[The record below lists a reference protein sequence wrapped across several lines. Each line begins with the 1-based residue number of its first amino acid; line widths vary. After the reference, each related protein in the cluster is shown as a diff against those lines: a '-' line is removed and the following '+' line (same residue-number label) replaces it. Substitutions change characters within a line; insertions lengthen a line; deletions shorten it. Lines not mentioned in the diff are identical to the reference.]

1 MERSNDQIQITL
13 RREVERRERTKKVKC
28 YVACLILCPI
38 ATALFAY
45 VYFKLH
51 SIKVSVVWVL
61 IFLAACL
68 TLPFIVAIAA
78 FLFRELKLKILCVRR
93 RIHFQCQN
101 RKINEDYDTFCK
113 SVLGEDITRHIL
125 SFLPRVV
132 SGHRKPKTGY
142 DRAFFKPRHIAI
154 DRDADLAIVTESG
167 KSRLRLMR
175 ADLSECYLDKYLRVR
190 EVRNIPFVPE
200 GVAISSHSHGSP
212 WFTRN
217 VRIYV
222 TDIASHRVA
231 MFDVDVESTTVS
243 DVWCVGRLGGMPG
256 RFNRPGGCSISSN
269 GCLYVCDTGN
279 HRLQVR
285 VFFELFTFII
295 RILSLDEHRYF
306 PPRRDD
312 SCVPSDQKDM
322 VRVVFSSRSIVRFT
336 TIVSMLSMR

>member
-13 RREVERRERTKKVKC
+13 RREVERRERTKKVKF

-132 SGHRKPKTGY
+132 SGRRKPKTRY
-142 DRAFFKPRHIAI
+142 DRAFSNQDTSQSIAMLI
-154 DRDADLAIVTESG
+154 
-167 KSRLRLMR
+167 
-175 ADLSECYLDKYLRVR
+175 
-190 EVRNIPFVPE
+190 
-200 GVAISSHSHGSP
+200 
-212 WFTRN
+212 
-217 VRIYV
+217 
-222 TDIASHRVA
+222 
-231 MFDVDVESTTVS
+231 
-243 DVWCVGRLGGMPG
+243 
-256 RFNRPGGCSISSN
+256 
-269 GCLYVCDTGN
+269 
-279 HRLQVR
+279 LQ
-285 VFFELFTFII
+285 
-295 RILSLDEHRYF
+295 S
-306 PPRRDD
+306 
-312 SCVPSDQKDM
+312 
-322 VRVVFSSRSIVRFT
+322 
-336 TIVSMLSMR
+336 